1 MWNYPQI
8 IKVLIFDS
16 GKYCEG
22 KKIFLGELE
31 YKFIAKNYWC
41 LQKSNNVPF
50 VSGINEFILIASLN

>member
-41 LQKSNNVPF
+41 FQKVTMYLLYQGST
-50 VSGINEFILIASLN
+50 SLF